1 MTAMQLPIISADQRL
16 AETRCAKI
24 VLVGVPGAGKTSQL
38 HTLPESS
45 TLFVDLEAGDL
56 AVQDWRGDSL
66 RPRSWPEFRDLV
78 VFLAGPNPAASS
90 EQPYSQAHFDAVCQ
104 RFGDP
109 AQLAKY
115 RTYFVDSITVLSRL
129 CLAWAKTQPQAFS
142 DRTGKPDTRGA
153 YGLLGTEM
161 IAALTHLQH
170 VRDKHV
176 VFVAIL
182 EEKTDEFNRRY
193 FAIQLE
199 GSKTALELP
208 GVIDEVVTLALLR
221 QDGASDGSDPNT
233 TPEPTKP
240 LRAFVTH
247 TDNPW
252 GYPAK
257 DRSGRLEA
265 IEEPHLG
272 NLIAKCTGSATG
284 LSTANSVV
292 SDIAAHQAAP
302 TGSLTA
308 QLTAPPTQTHSPI

>member
-1 MTAMQLPIISADQRL
+1 MALPIISADQRL
-16 AETRCAKI
+16 AEPRCAKI

-38 HTLPESS
+38 KTLPEES

-56 AVQDWRGDSL
+56 AVQDWCGDTL

-78 VFLAGPNPAASS
+78 VFLAGPNPAASP

-109 AQLAKY
+109 TQLAKY

-161 IAALTHLQH
+161 ISALTHLQH

-208 GVIDEVVTLALLR
+208 GVIDEVITLALLR
-221 QDGASDGSDPNT
+221 PDTPAEGTDSSTAA
-233 TPEPTKP
+233 TPEPVKP
-240 LRAFVTH
+240 FRAFVTH

-257 DRSGRLEA
+257 DRSGRLDP

-272 NLIAKCTGSATG
+272 KLIAKAASSGAGTRAAT
-284 LSTANSVV
+284 
-292 SDIAAHQAAP
+292 
-302 TGSLTA
+302 
-308 QLTAPPTQTHSPI
+308 PPTHS